1 MSAEPPFTEL
11 QTLSLPGFDYLV
23 KTCLMKNP
31 GDRRQTAHDV
41 VLELQWIANQ
51 SGVTT
56 APLRAERRRW
66 KWIVAAA
73 VLVSA
78 SAGLTRNLT
87 MNTPLRQTMRVSV
100 LPPENEPAV
109 SFPAISPDGSRL
121 AFSARGPGGEI
132 VLWLRPL
139 EFSTLIP
146 IPGTEG
152 ANDPFL

>member
-51 SGVTT
+51 SDVTT
-56 APLRAERRRW
+56 APPRAERQLW

-78 SAGLTRNLT
+78 SAGLTRYLT
-87 MNTPLRQTMRVSV
+87 MNAPLRQTMRVSV

-152 ANDPFL
+152 ANDPFW